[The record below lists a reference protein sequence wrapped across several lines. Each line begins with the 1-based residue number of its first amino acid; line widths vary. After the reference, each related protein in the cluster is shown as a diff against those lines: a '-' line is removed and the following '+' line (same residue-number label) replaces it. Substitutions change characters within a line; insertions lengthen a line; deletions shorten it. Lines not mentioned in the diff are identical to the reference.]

1 MLNVSPIHGAT
12 MGAYTSTQLIVRLL
26 ALLLGL
32 AGGLC
37 QTVWSQVVG
46 MRCGA
51 TQIGEY
57 VFHTDCLAWTELF
70 LRFPED
76 ANTQMVSFVLAAA
89 IAGMV
94 AGMAGM
100 WRARWAGTLFLLL
113 AVWNLG
119 LLVYANAT
127 VDQKSIAVIL
137 AGISIGVP
145 AFCGVLLWWR
155 GEYRARRDGSATG
168 DFRPWTPRP
177 RG

>member
-1 MLNVSPIHGAT
+1 

-51 TQIGEY
+51 TEIGEY
-57 VFHTDCLAWTELF
+57 VFHTECLAWTELF
-70 LRFPED
+70 LRFPQD
-76 ANTQMVSFVLAAA
+76 VSAQMVSIVLAAA

-94 AGMAGM
+94 AGLGGM
-100 WRARWAGTLFLLL
+100 WRARWAALLFLLL

-119 LLVYANAT
+119 LLVYAMT
-127 VDQKSIAVIL
+127 GMDQKGIAVIL
-137 AGISIGVP
+137 AVLSIVVP
-145 AFCGVLLWWR
+145 ALCGALLWWR
-155 GEYRARRDGSATG
+155 GEYRASRRQPATAG
-168 DFRPWTPRP
+168 DTGPWTVQR
-177 RG
+177 

>member
-1 MLNVSPIHGAT
+1 
-12 MGAYTSTQLIVRLL
+12 MGAYTSTQLMIRLL

-32 AGGLC
+32 SGGLC

-57 VFHTDCLAWTELF
+57 VFHTDCLPWTELF

-76 ANTQMVSFVLAAA
+76 ASTQMVSVVLAAA

-94 AGMAGM
+94 AGLGGM
-100 WRARWAGTLFLLL
+100 WRARWAGLLFLLL
-113 AVWNLG
+113 AAWNLG
-119 LLVYANAT
+119 LLAYATTT
-127 VDQKSIAVIL
+127 VDQKPIAVIL
-137 AGISIGVP
+137 AGISIAVP
-145 AFCGVLLWWR
+145 AICGVLLWWR
-155 GEYRARRDGSATG
+155 GEYRAPSGESATG
-168 DFRPWTPRP
+168 DVRPWTPRP